1 MNVIKERI
9 ARRAAQEIVEGS
21 VVNFGFGIP
30 TLIAKYVIIDDV
42 TFYGENG
49 ILGYGPPTDL
59 KDPNLIDG
67 GTNWAGSKLG
77 MCFLDSAQSFGIVRG
92 GHLDIS
98 FLGGLQVSGKGDLAN
113 WSRGKGNAG
122 IGGGCCMAT
131 CAKKVIVVM
140 EHVDKQGNSRI
151 VEKCTFP
158 LTSPKCV
165 DVIVT
170 DMGVFDVVEKGLKI
184 RELAEKIRIEDVIKK
199 TGVNLIGC

>member
-1 MNVIKERI
+1 
-9 ARRAAQEIVEGS
+9 
-21 VVNFGFGIP
+21 
-30 TLIAKYVIIDDV
+30 
-42 TFYGENG
+42 
-49 ILGYGPPTDL
+49 
-59 KDPNLIDG
+59 
-67 GTNWAGSKLG
+67 
-77 MCFLDSAQSFGIVRG
+77 
-92 GHLDIS
+92 
-98 FLGGLQVSGKGDLAN
+98 
-113 WSRGKGNAG
+113 
-122 IGGGCCMAT
+122 MAT